1 MNLKDGKLN
10 IDSQI
15 ISKDTNKTDFIT
27 LFSRELKVRDNN
39 EICTCRF
46 KLPKKIGKLDFWV
59 TIKFINSTIWS
70 ILLKNVDPNLEN
82 SYDQWSDERFEKKRK
97 SHDNWVISQL
107 GAPHEKSDLGIEY
120 HFRWGN
126 IFAYFEPRSPDTG
139 ILINYRNKNQ

>member
-1 MNLKDGKLN
+1 MNLQEGKLN

-15 ISKDTNKTDFIT
+15 ISKGTDKTDFIT
-27 LFSRELKVRDNN
+27 LFSQELNAREKN

-59 TIKFINSTIWS
+59 TIKFVNSTIRS
-70 ILLKNVDPNLEN
+70 IVLKNADPNLEN
-82 SYDQWSDERFEKKRK
+82 SYDNWSDERFEKERE

-120 HFRWGN
+120 HFIWGN
-126 IFAYFEPRSPDTG
+126 IFSYFEPRSPDTG
-139 ILINYRNKNQ
+139 ILINYKIENQ